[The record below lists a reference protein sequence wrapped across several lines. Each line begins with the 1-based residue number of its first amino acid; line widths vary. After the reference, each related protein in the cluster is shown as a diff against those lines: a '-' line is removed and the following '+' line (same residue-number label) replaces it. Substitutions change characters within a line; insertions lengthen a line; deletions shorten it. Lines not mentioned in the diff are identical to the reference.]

1 MAESQNK
8 CAEEKQK
15 DKEYNCMIPSLENYR
30 KIQTKIQEQ
39 KKKDWIPRDGRAIE
53 NVKKNCKG
61 VQENL
66 RG

>member
-39 KKKDWIPRDGRAIE
+39 KKKRLDTQGWACNR
-53 NVKKNCKG
+53 KCK
-61 VQENL
+61 EEL
-66 RG
+66 

>member
-30 KIQTKIQEQ
+30 KIQTKI
-39 KKKDWIPRDGRAIE
+39 
-53 NVKKNCKG
+53 
-61 VQENL
+61 
-66 RG
+66 